1 MTKRPDRTPEDL
13 GLEEEVTLLEL
24 VNRTIDRGVMLH
36 GDAVIS
42 VADVDLVALTLQ
54 LCLTAVEGEG
64 AALEGDED
72 AEGDR
77 GGSAGAT
84 GATRRSS
91 SGDSGG

>member
-64 AALEGDED
+64 AALERDED
-72 AEGDR
+72 AGDR